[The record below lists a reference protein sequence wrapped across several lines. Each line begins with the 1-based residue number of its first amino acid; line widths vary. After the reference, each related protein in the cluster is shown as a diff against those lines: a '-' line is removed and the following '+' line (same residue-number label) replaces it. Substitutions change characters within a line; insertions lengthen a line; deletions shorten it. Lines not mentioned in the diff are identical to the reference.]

1 MTPSYPVGLIWLR
14 RDLRLADNAA
24 LYHALQQC
32 EKLYCVF
39 VFDDSIL
46 AALPRADR
54 RVEFICQ
61 SLTELDAALR
71 ESPEDTGLLYEAA
84 MLAERLD
91 RMDLLE
97 SRLRRVLELQP
108 DHLKLEPDHVLA
120 YMLRQMHLIV
130 TETRAAF
137 EPEGGAYA
145 AGGHGHAH
153 EHAHAHDH
161 GHSHA
166 PAPAPSATARGR
178 PIGIAVR
185 SEAAPHVHGPGCGH
199 DH

>member
-71 ESPEDTGLLYEAA
+71 KAAGRPHTGLITRRGLPQDIIPALARQLGAGAVFCNDDDEPAA
-84 MLAERLD
+84 LARD
-91 RMDLLE
+91 
-97 SRLRRVLELQP
+97 
-108 DHLKLEPDHVLA
+108 A
-120 YMLRQMHLIV
+120 
-130 TETRAAF
+130 
-137 EPEGGAYA
+137 
-145 AGGHGHAH
+145 
-153 EHAHAHDH
+153 
-161 GHSHA
+161 
-166 PAPAPSATARGR
+166 
-178 PIGIAVR
+178 
-185 SEAAPHVHGPGCGH
+185 
-199 DH
+199 